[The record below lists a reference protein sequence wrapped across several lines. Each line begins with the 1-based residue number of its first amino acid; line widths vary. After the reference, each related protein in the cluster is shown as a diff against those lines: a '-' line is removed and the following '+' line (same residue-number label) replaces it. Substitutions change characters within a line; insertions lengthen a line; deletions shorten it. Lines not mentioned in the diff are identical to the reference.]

1 MIKDSKVMNFKKN
14 TAKHT
19 MMVGTALGN
28 KGGIE
33 SVVRGYFDAGITN
46 RLRIHYYPTH
56 CDGMRVEKILF
67 YVKRL
72 VKIITNMRQYRIVH
86 VHTAS
91 IWSFRRLFPVILF
104 AKMLHKKTVIHLHG
118 AKFDIYYSQAT
129 NLEKFIIAYGFYITD
144 KVVVLSR
151 EWLQK
156 ITTFCDSSKIT
167 IIPNSVPVN
176 QLKENILKKKC
187 EIPLTILF
195 MGEIGQRKGVY
206 DLLDAIKLLDL
217 DNSQVKVL
225 LCGNGEI
232 EKVSK
237 YVADLGLK
245 EVVELPG
252 WISGQEKKKLL
263 DEAYLYVLPS
273 YFEGLPMSILE
284 ALATGIPVITTHV
297 GGIPDA
303 VRDGYNGFLVPT
315 NSPQQIADRI
325 EKVLNDKNLWN
336 RLSKNALLTIKDH
349 FSMKQTEE
357 KLCVL
362 YESLRPIGLRK
373 RIDA

>member
-1 MIKDSKVMNFKKN
+1 
-14 TAKHT
+14 
-19 MMVGTALGN
+19 
-28 KGGIE
+28 
-33 SVVRGYFDAGITN
+33 
-46 RLRIHYYPTH
+46 
-56 CDGMRVEKILF
+56 
-67 YVKRL
+67 
-72 VKIITNMRQYRIVH
+72 
-86 VHTAS
+86 
-91 IWSFRRLFPVILF
+91 
-104 AKMLHKKTVIHLHG
+104 
-118 AKFDIYYSQAT
+118 
-129 NLEKFIIAYGFYITD
+129 
-144 KVVVLSR
+144 
-151 EWLQK
+151 
-156 ITTFCDSSKIT
+156 
-167 IIPNSVPVN
+167 
-176 QLKENILKKKC
+176 
-187 EIPLTILF
+187 
-195 MGEIGQRKGVY
+195 
-206 DLLDAIKLLDL
+206 L

-237 YVADLGLK
+237 CVAGLGLK

-284 ALATGIPVITTHV
+284 ALATGTPVITTPV

-336 RLSKNALLTIKDH
+336 RLSENALLTIKDD

-357 KLCVL
+357 KLRVL
-362 YESLRPIGLRK
+362 YGGLNK
-373 RIDA
+373 HHI

>member
-1 MIKDSKVMNFKKN
+1 MIKDSKVMNFKKT

-33 SVVRGYFDAGITN
+33 SVVRGYFDAGITD
-46 RLRIHYYPTH
+46 RLRIHYYATH

-72 VKIITNMRQYRIVH
+72 VNILTNMRQYRIVH
-86 VHTAS
+86 VHTS
-91 IWSFRRLFPVILF
+91 SGWSFRRLFLVICL
-104 AKMLHKKTVIHLHG
+104 AKMLHKKIIIHLHSG
-118 AKFDIYYSQAT
+118 EFDVYYSQAT
-129 NLEKFIIAYGFYITD
+129 NLEKFIIVCGFYIAD
-144 KVVVLSR
+144 KVAVLSGEGLR
-151 EWLQK
+151 K

-167 IIPNSVPVN
+167 IIPNSVPAN
-176 QLKENILKKKC
+176 PLKENILKKKC

-195 MGEIGQRKGVY
+195 MGEIGQGKGVY

-217 DNSQVKVL
+217 DNSPVKVL

-245 EVVELPG
+245 EIVELPG
-252 WISGQEKKKLL
+252 WISGHEKKTLL
-263 DEAYLYVLPS
+263 EEAYLFVLPS
-273 YFEGLPMSILE
+273 YFEGLPMGILE
-284 ALATGIPVITTHV
+284 ALATGTPVITTPV

-303 VRDGYNGFLVPT
+303 VIDGYNGFLVPT
-315 NSPQQIADRI
+315 NSPQQIAERI
-325 EKVLNDKNLWN
+325 KKVLNDKNLW
-336 RLSKNALLTIKDH
+336 RKLSENAMLTIRDN

-357 KLCVL
+357 KLRVL
-362 YESLRPIGLRK
+362 YDSLRSN
-373 RIDA
+373 